1 VTREIKM
8 PDPGK
13 YDEDLQTEHPMN
25 RFVAIDDGKTG
36 VALLNE
42 GLKAYEPHDDGDQT
56 LSLTM
61 LRCFPLRICITNLEM
76 TDYSNLDKG
85 SQCLGTHTFK
95 YAFMP
100 YSGTVESAKIW
111 QVAERFNHTV
121 RVAQIGP
128 SADGKLP
135 LAHSFLEVE
144 NAALH
149 VSAVKQSE
157 NGEGWIVRLFNPT
170 DSTLGGRISLNGGM
184 VPPEAQSP
192 VERQA
197 ADFALPAGTGK
208 QWGKVLLV
216 DLEENEIETLPIND
230 DGSVNLDVTKKK
242 IQTLEFLP

>member
-1 VTREIKM
+1 M
-8 PDPGK
+8 D
-13 YDEDLQTEHPMN
+13 
-25 RFVAIDDGKTG
+25 RFVAIEDGEAG

-42 GLKAYEPHDDGDQT
+42 GLKAYEPHDDDDQT

-76 TDYSNLDKG
+76 TDYSNQDNG

-100 YSGTVESAKIW
+100 YSGTVETAKIW
-111 QVAERFNHTV
+111 QAAERFNHAV

-144 NAALH
+144 NDALH

-157 NGEGWIVRLFNPT
+157 NGEGWVVRLFNPT
-170 DSTLGGRISLNGGM
+170 DRKLSGKISLNGGK
-184 VPPEAQSP
+184 VPPDAFSP

-197 ADFALPAGTGK
+197 ANFALPADSGK
-208 QWGKVLLV
+208 TWGKARLV
-216 DLEENEIETLPIND
+216 DLEELESEALA
-230 DGSVNLDVTKKK
+230 LDAGAAVCLDITKKK
-242 IQTLEFLP
+242 IVTIEFLP